1 MFECLQSDQKLDS
14 DKGLGI
20 RVQIIVDTYYILI
33 PRLRQEPK
41 PNGADSE
48 VHMWLVY
55 NIDIHTTIVKLEHN
69 IGKSI
74 MYT

>member
-14 DKGLGI
+14 DKGLGT
-20 RVQIIVDTYYILI
+20 RVQTYYVLI

-55 NIDIHTTIVKLEHN
+55 NIDIHTSIVKLEHN